1 MRVLLLCS
9 AFNGLSQ
16 RAWIELRESGHQV
29 TVQISE
35 GDESIRAAV
44 AATDPDLVI
53 CPFLR
58 ERVPEDVW
66 RSRPTIVVH
75 PGPPGDR
82 GPSSLDWAILDA
94 EPAWGVTALQAVD
107 EMDAGPVW
115 ATQSIAMPA
124 DPLRKS
130 DLYNGLVAD
139 AAIAVIREVLSK
151 ALDPGFRPQQ
161 QDYHRPDVWG
171 RARPGVRQFD
181 RHFRWADETEH
192 ILRRIRA
199 SDGSPGAHTVLSGVP
214 VAVFDAHRGTVSPGE
229 AGPPGTLVRRRHG
242 AVLVR
247 TGDAAV
253 WIGHLRALDDPRV
266 AGLKLPATTV
276 LTGHLSDVPK
286 DTEGT
291 EGTEG
296 TDDTSYRE
304 IGYRRDGDVGAVR
317 FRFYNGAM
325 STAQSRRLEAAL
337 RYAVA
342 QDTKVL
348 LLGGGQPFSNGIHLG
363 VIEGAADPAREA
375 WDNIVAIDDVC
386 RRIIT
391 CTGQLIVA
399 AVGGSAGAGGVML
412 ALGADRV
419 LQRDGTVLNP
429 HYQNMGLYGSEYWT
443 YVLPGRV
450 GRKAALSLTSECLP
464 IGAREAGRIGLA
476 DVTLTG
482 TVHHFEMA
490 AARYAAELAVA
501 PDYADQLA
509 RKQERRDVDEQRRPL
524 AQYRRTE
531 LAEMRL
537 DIVEDRRGF
546 ADARRAFIRK
556 QVQRR
561 PAA

>member
-1 MRVLLLCS
+1 M
-9 AFNGLSQ
+9 
-16 RAWIELRESGHQV
+16 
-29 TVQISE
+29 
-35 GDESIRAAV
+35 

-75 PGPPGDR
+75 PGPQGDR
-82 GPSSLDWAILDA
+82 GPSSLDWAILGA
-94 EPAWGVTALQAVD
+94 EPVWGVTALQAVD

-161 QDYHRPDVWG
+161 QDYDRPDVWG
-171 RARPGVRQFD
+171 RARPGAQQFD

-199 SDGSPGAHTVLSGVP
+199 SDGSPGAHTVLCGVP
-214 VAVFDAHRGTVSPGE
+214 VAVYDAHRGTVSPGE
-229 AGPPGTLVRRRHG
+229 AGRPGTLVRRRHG

-276 LTGHLSDVPK
+276 LTGHLSDVP
-286 DTEGT
+286 
-291 EGTEG
+291 EG
-296 TDDTSYRE
+296 TDDTGYRE

-348 LLGGGQPFSNGIHLG
+348 LLRGGQPFSNGIHLG

-391 CTGQLIVA
+391 CTEQLVVA

-429 HYQNMGLYGSEYWT
+429 HYQTWVCTGRSTGHT
-443 YVLPGRV
+443 FCPGGWV
-450 GRKAALSLTSECLP
+450 GKPRC
-464 IGAREAGRIGLA
+464 R
-476 DVTLTG
+476 
-482 TVHHFEMA
+482 
-490 AARYAAELAVA
+490 
-501 PDYADQLA
+501 
-509 RKQERRDVDEQRRPL
+509 
-524 AQYRRTE
+524 
-531 LAEMRL
+531 
-537 DIVEDRRGF
+537 
-546 ADARRAFIRK
+546 
-556 QVQRR
+556 
-561 PAA
+561 

>member
-1 MRVLLLCS
+1 MRILLLCS

-16 RAWIELRESGHQV
+16 RAWIELRESGHEV

-35 GDESIRAAV
+35 GEESIRSAV

-75 PGPPGDR
+75 PGPQGDR
-82 GPSSLDWAILDA
+82 GPSSLDWAILGA
-94 EPAWGVTALQAVD
+94 EPVWGVTALQAVD

-115 ATQSIAMPA
+115 ATQSIAMPS
-124 DPLRKS
+124 DPPRKS

-139 AAIAVIREVLSK
+139 AAIAAIREVLSK

-161 QDYHRPDVWG
+161 QDYDRPDVWG
-171 RARPGVRQFD
+171 RARPGARQFD

-199 SDGSPGAHTVLSGVP
+199 SDGSPGAHTVLCGVP
-214 VAVFDAHRGTVSPGE
+214 VAVYDAHRGTVSPGE
-229 AGPPGTLVRRRHG
+229 AGRPGTLLGRRHG

-253 WIGHLRALDDPRV
+253 WIGHLRALDDSRV

-276 LTGHLSDVPK
+276 LAGHLSDVP
-286 DTEGT
+286 
-291 EGTEG
+291 EG
-296 TDDTSYRE
+296 TDDTGYRE

-317 FRFYNGAM
+317 FRFYNGAI

-363 VIEGAADPAREA
+363 VIEGAADPGREA

-386 RRIIT
+386 RCIIT
-391 CTGQLIVA
+391 CTEQLVVA

-443 YVLPGRV
+443 YLLPGRV

-464 IGAREAGRIGLA
+464 IGAREARRIGLA
-476 DVTLTG
+476 DATLTG
-482 TVHHFEMA
+482 TVHDFELA
-490 AARYAAELAVA
+490 AGRYATGLAVA

-509 RKQERRDVDEQRRPL
+509 RKRERRDVEEQRRPL
-524 AQYRRTE
+524 AHYRRQE
-531 LAEMRL
+531 LAEMRG
-537 DIVEDRRGF
+537 DIIDDRRGF

>member
-1 MRVLLLCS
+1 MRILLLCS

-29 TVQISE
+29 TVQISG
-35 GDESIRAAV
+35 GDESIRSAV

-82 GPSSLDWAILDA
+82 GPSSLDWAIMGA
-94 EPAWGVTALQAVD
+94 EPVWGVTVLQAVD

-139 AAIAVIREVLSK
+139 AAIAAIREVLSK

-161 QDYHRPDVWG
+161 QDYDRPDVWG
-171 RARPGVRQFD
+171 RARPSARQFD

-199 SDGSPGAHTVLSGVP
+199 SDGSPGVHTVLCGVP
-214 VAVFDAHRGTVSPGE
+214 VAVYDAHRGTVSPGG
-229 AGPPGTLVRRRHG
+229 AGRPGTVVRRRHG

-276 LTGHLSDVPK
+276 LSGHLSDVP
-286 DTEGT
+286 
-291 EGTEG
+291 EG
-296 TDDTSYRE
+296 TDDTGYRE

-325 STAQSRRLEAAL
+325 STAQSQRLEAAL

-348 LLGGGQPFSNGIHLG
+348 LLRGGQPFSNGIHLG

-391 CTGQLIVA
+391 CTEQLVVA

-429 HYQNMGLYGSEYWT
+429 HYQTMGLYGSEYWT
-443 YVLPGRV
+443 YLLPGRV

-464 IGAREAGRIGLA
+464 IGAREARRIGLA
-476 DVTLTG
+476 DATLTG
-482 TVHHFEMA
+482 TVHDFEMA
-490 AARYAAELAVA
+490 AARYAAGLAVA

-524 AQYRRTE
+524 AQYRRQE
-531 LAEMRL
+531 LAEMRF
-537 DIVEDRRGF
+537 DIIDDRCGF

-561 PAA
+561 AAA